1 MNLKLGLKYLYKDID
16 YNENKIRIG
25 RMVDILLGLRYKN
38 EFIILNSKNSNN
50 KIELVTQNYQ
60 IIDEEVDEFFLNDL
74 VSDFD
79 DLYLLFRSFYNDY
92 YIIEDN
98 KAYIINDKKLIKRC
112 KDLLGEYKNDITSL
126 YNNII
131 ANIKGHDEDI
141 KYILGALSKN
151 QDLANSNLND
161 DIIANQK
168 INILI
173 SGPSGTG
180 KTEVAK
186 QIAKY
191 YDIPV
196 VIEDITRYSKSGYV
210 GGQIDDIFRHLIK
223 VANGN
228 IEKAEK
234 GILVL
239 DEFDKLATTSL
250 GNVGKDGVQE
260 ELLAIIGG
268 SIRYLDSNKIH
279 EQSIEFN
286 TSKLSIICTG
296 AFEGIEKIRD
306 KRLGLNNNQV
316 GFIRSSNKVIENNEY
331 IRKDYNDYGLFK
343 QITGRFEL
351 LVHFNKLTYE
361 NLYDIIKNSKISPL
375 ILLKQYLKTLG
386 VKLEYDEDYII
397 EVAKKAS
404 LLDEGARGI
413 KTVINDSIKKAQFE
427 IKTGKYKTLT
437 LTKDTVN
444 NNKIYILK

>member
-16 YNENKIRIG
+16 YNNKKIRIG
-25 RMVDILLGLRYKN
+25 RMIDILLGLRDKN
-38 EFIILNSKNSNN
+38 EFIILNSKDYNN
-50 KIELVTQNYQ
+50 KIEFITENYQ
-60 IIDEEVDEFFLNDL
+60 IIEEDIEEFFSNDL

-79 DLYLLFRSFYNDY
+79 DLYLLFKSFYNDY

-98 KAYIINDKKLIKRC
+98 KAYVIKDKRLIKKC
-112 KDLLGEYKNDITSL
+112 KSLLGEYKNDIMSL

-131 ANIKGHDEDI
+131 ANIKGHDEEI

-151 QDLANSNLND
+151 QDLANSNLED
-161 DIIANQK
+161 DIIAKQK

-180 KTEVAK
+180 KTEVTK

-234 GILVL
+234 GILIL
-239 DEFDKLATTSL
+239 DEFDKLATTSF
-250 GNVGKDGVQE
+250 GNVGKDGIQE
-260 ELLAIIGG
+260 ELLAIIAG
-268 SIRYLDSNKIH
+268 SKRYLDSNKIQ

-316 GFIRSSNKVIENNEY
+316 GFIKSSSKEIENSEY

-351 LVHFNKLTYE
+351 LVHFDKLTYE
-361 NLYDIIKNSKISPL
+361 DLYDIIKNSKISPL

-386 VKLEYDEDYII
+386 VNLEYDEDYII

-427 IKTGKYKTLT
+427 IKTGDYKTLI
-437 LTKDTVN
+437 LTKETVN
-444 NNKIYILK
+444 DNKIYILK